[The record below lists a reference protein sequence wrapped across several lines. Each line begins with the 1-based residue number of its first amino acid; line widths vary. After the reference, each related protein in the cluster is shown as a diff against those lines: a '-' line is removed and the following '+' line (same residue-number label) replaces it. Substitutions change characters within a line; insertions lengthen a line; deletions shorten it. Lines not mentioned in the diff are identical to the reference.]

1 MNFREILDVKE
12 IIRIGRAI
20 PVRLRMLLYRGFRH
34 MPVDRDKVLFFSY
47 YGEQYSGSP
56 KYISRYLAG
65 HSDRKQVWAFT
76 DCTKHHMKHALTVRF
91 GHAAYYYHLATAGT
105 IVTNYRM
112 TEEFEKRKGQKYIQT
127 WHSSLRLKR
136 IEKDAED
143 TIPENYIRMAKK
155 DSAQIDYL
163 LAGSGKSRDIF
174 RRAFWYDGPIVPTGT
189 PQCDILF
196 GKNRKI
202 TDRVRAHY
210 GIPADGKIVLYAPTF
225 RKNHDTSVYDLDTE
239 KLRESLADRFGGRW
253 YVLMR
258 LHPHLIGKLDCF
270 SYTETVL
277 QATDYQDVQ
286 ELLAAADFL
295 VTDYSAIMFDFS
307 VTRRPCCLYAPDLSA
322 YTEADRKLYFEIG
335 DLPFPCCLTNDELAG
350 TIRSFDETEYAGR
363 LDEFLTSIGS
373 YDDGRACARVLDLIS
388 DEGRR

>member
-1 MNFREILDVKE
+1 MNFKEILKKV
-12 IIRIGRAI
+12 IYA
-20 PVRLRMLLYRGFRH
+20 GFRIL
-34 MPVDRDKVLFFSY
+34 PVERNKVLFFSY

-65 HSDRKQVWAFT
+65 HSEMKQVWAFT
-76 DCTKHHMKHALTVRF
+76 DCGKHRMRNARTVRF
-91 GHAAYYYHLATAGT
+91 GHAGYYFHLATAGV
-105 IVTNYRM
+105 IITNYRM
-112 TEEFEKRKGQKYIQT
+112 PEEFVKRKGQTYIQT
-127 WHSSLRLKR
+127 WHSSLRLKM

-143 TIPENYIRMAKK
+143 TIPENYVRMAKK
-155 DSAQIDYL
+155 DSSQIDYL

-202 TDRVRAHY
+202 SDKVRAHY
-210 GIPADGKIVLYAPTF
+210 GIPADGKIALYAPTF
-225 RKNHDTSVYDLDTE
+225 RKDHDTSVYDLDTE
-239 KLRESLADRFGGRW
+239 ALIESLTDRFGGKW
-253 YVLMR
+253 YILMR

-270 SYTETVL
+270 SYTDTVL

-307 VTRRPCCLYAPDLSA
+307 VTKRPCCLYTPDLAS
-322 YTEADRKLYFEIG
+322 YTKTDRKLYFDIRE
-335 DLPFPCCLTNDELAG
+335 LPFPCCGTNEELSE
-350 TIRSFDETEYAGR
+350 TIRGFDETGYESR
-363 LDEFLTSIGS
+363 LNEFLQAIES
-373 YDDGRACARVLDLIS
+373 YDDGHACARVLDLIS
-388 DEGRR
+388 DEKSS